1 MNNNNKFVKIINDD
15 KYTKFFKL
23 KIDESTKIKINTK
36 KNNNIIL
43 KKDIFDKFEESTK
56 KIKESKL
63 LDNKFLER
71 IYKLDELELT
81 DEYDI
86 YKFRIF
92 NINFYNSILIRAE
105 YINNKFIWKVFNS
118 KIEKI
123 YDIPGKYNK
132 HDSIVQNKVRPTIY
146 EHIKDMSYCE
156 RQKFLR
162 SYYLEFTVL
171 FFDLLNDNG
180 NVFISM
186 FSFCDEY
193 VIELIYILAS
203 MFDYIIIY
211 DATYVYCDN
220 FRGNK
225 SLISKKDVKKFIKSD
240 KSSITPKNNLKELL
254 EYIERSYINKIEFN
268 KLLLNKK
275 YDEYID
281 KRISY
286 MYDYLK
292 EIHIDHK
299 ILNIFYKKML
309 TTLKKAFIGNK
320 IISIHFGIEETVGKY
335 ISNTI
340 INNNYKNCLE
350 IGMGFGIPAFY
361 ILSNQNTQLIS
372 IDENQKKK
380 LNNFGIKLLKEF
392 NFDKRHDCY
401 YSKSYE
407 ALPEILKKN
416 GEEYFD
422 FIYLD
427 GWDQFDKSL
436 VDFFYLNKLLRTG
449 GIIIINDALHK
460 GVEKSL
466 KYIENNYKLYS
477 KLYSPI
483 TIACY
488 IKIKEDDLMELS

>member
-1 MNNNNKFVKIINDD
+1 MSAAIWSCPLEVIKNYPAKSLVRFFLNHGLLQVTNQCQW
-15 KYTKFFKL
+15 YTV
-23 KIDESTKIKINTK
+23 EGGS
-36 KNNNIIL
+36 
-43 KKDIFDKFEESTK
+43 
-56 KIKESKL
+56 KEYVKL
-63 LDNKFLER
+63 LCQDFKER
-71 IYKLDELELT
+71 IFL
-81 DEYDI
+81 
-86 YKFRIF
+86 
-92 NINFYNSILIRAE
+92 
-105 YINNKFIWKVFNS
+105 NS

-193 VIELIYILAS
+193 VIEFIYILAS

-309 TTLKKAFIGNK
+309 TTLKKAFIGK
-320 IISIHFGIEETVGKY
+320 G
-335 ISNTI
+335 TI
-340 INNNYKNCLE
+340 KN
-350 IGMGFGIPAFY
+350 
-361 ILSNQNTQLIS
+361 
-372 IDENQKKK
+372 
-380 LNNFGIKLLKEF
+380 
-392 NFDKRHDCY
+392 
-401 YSKSYE
+401 
-407 ALPEILKKN
+407 
-416 GEEYFD
+416 
-422 FIYLD
+422 
-427 GWDQFDKSL
+427 DKS
-436 VDFFYLNKLLRTG
+436 
-449 GIIIINDALHK
+449 
-460 GVEKSL
+460 VEKL
-466 KYIENNYKLYS
+466 KTN
-477 KLYSPI
+477 
-483 TIACY
+483 T
-488 IKIKEDDLMELS
+488 